1 MTSTFLFERPRGGER
16 ALLVGVGI
24 GRPVDP
30 QDTAEFEALAASA
43 GALPVALVTA
53 SRPRPDSKYF
63 VGTGKAAEIR
73 DRAQDARAEVILVD
87 QTLSPSQERNLEK
100 LTSCRVLDRNGLILD
115 IFSQRARS
123 FEGKLQVELAQL
135 SHLSTRLVRGW
146 THLERQKGGIGL
158 RGPGETQL
166 ETDRRLIAK
175 RIRTLRGRLEK
186 LARQRDTGRHVRR
199 EVPVPT
205 VALVGYTNAG
215 KSTLFNRLT
224 GSDSYVAD
232 QLFAT
237 LDPTVRRIKLAGVG
251 EVVLADTVGF
261 VRSLPHELI
270 AAFRSTLQEAREADL
285 LLHVVDASD
294 PQRDERILQVR
305 EVLAGIGAG
314 EIRELK
320 VFNKIDLLGAGGLG
334 TERSG
339 VDQSGA
345 ESRSVESRDVESR
358 DVESRDVES
367 PGAES
372 RGGQF
377 AGVELHGVHL
387 PGVELPHIL
396 LAADGAPVQ
405 AWVSAHSGAGLGE
418 LREAIAQAVRPNQVR
433 QTLHLGLLAAAVRS
447 DLYRREA
454 VRAERQCDDGSWELD
469 VELDPAEMAKI
480 LGNRGV
486 EPVAPP
492 ENARA
497 VA

>member
-1 MTSTFLFERPRGGER
+1 MTSAFLFERPRGGER

-24 GRPVDP
+24 GQPVDP
-30 QDTAEFEALAASA
+30 HDTAEFAALAASA
-43 GALPVALVTA
+43 GAVPVALVTA
-53 SRPRPDSKYF
+53 SRPRPDPKYF
-63 VGTGKAAEIR
+63 VGVGKAEEIR
-73 DRAQDARAEVILVD
+73 DRAQDAKAEVVLVD
-87 QTLSPSQERNLEK
+87 QTLTPSQERNLEK

-261 VRSLPHELI
+261 VRALPHELI

-294 PQRDERILQVR
+294 SQRDERIVQVR

-320 VFNKIDLLGAGGLG
+320 VFNKIDLM
-334 TERSG
+334 
-339 VDQSGA
+339 GA
-345 ESRSVESRDVESR
+345 ESPRIVLGSD
-358 DVESRDVES
+358 
-367 PGAES
+367 
-372 RGGQF
+372 
-377 AGVELHGVHL
+377 GV
-387 PGVELPHIL
+387 P
-396 LAADGAPVQ
+396 AQ

-433 QTLHLGLLAAAVRS
+433 QTLHLDMLAAALRS

-480 LGNRGV
+480 LGSRGV
-486 EPVAPP
+486 MPVAPP
-492 ENARA
+492 EKARE